1 METLDQMVAL
11 EWWVSEVLRVREAA
25 LDLLVQLVPE
35 AVMEWQDLLAIL
47 DSLVQLVLQAFQA
60 VLVPR
65 VRLDQWVFAVQLEL
79 KEPEVRLVLLVPLAP
94 WVLLEMQVPMVLL
107 DQRVQWVPQ
116 VSQVLLASKEPVV

>member
-35 AVMEWQDLLAIL
+35 AAMEWQDLLVIL